1 MFAVGIAV
9 IVALVLGVGLALLL
23 RRVVFAEAA
32 VEEDLHRAGDH
43 TLVYP
48 VPVGEDPAVARTA
61 LMHAGF
67 ECSSELRAGGP
78 VLLVL
83 CESPAARETAS
94 RVLHQVH

>member
-9 IVALVLGVGLALLL
+9 IGVLVLGAALALLL
-23 RRVVFAEAA
+23 RRIVFTEAA
-32 VEEDLHRAGDH
+32 VEEDLHRAGAH

-48 VPVGEDPAVARTA
+48 VPLGEDPTLARTA

-67 ECSSELRAGGP
+67 ECVSELRAGHP

-83 CESPAARETAS
+83 CESDADREVAS
-94 RVLHQVH
+94 RVLQHV